1 MNQKSPLRS
10 AVLAF
15 CVVAISTIISS
26 AQADGPRS
34 AMQVEPSYDVSL
46 HLLVGSND
54 GTRGDLPASLSSVPK
69 QIRANFTFTNYRL
82 AGTLLGR
89 IANSG
94 NFEYKSVGSF
104 FGKDA
109 ADTSPQSFLEWTMA
123 NLRNM
128 PTAKGQPGFQAQSFR
143 FGIRVP
149 VSLGSSRGDG
159 GTSTPTF
166 QYEAIGVS
174 LSKVGLAENTPTL
187 IGTLNLPGATGV
199 IFLVMTVRSSDM

>member
-69 QIRANFTFTNYRL
+69 QIRANYASDRC
-82 AGTLLGR
+82 
-89 IANSG
+89 
-94 NFEYKSVGSF
+94 Y
-104 FGKDA
+104 
-109 ADTSPQSFLEWTMA
+109 
-123 NLRNM
+123 
-128 PTAKGQPGFQAQSFR
+128 GQER
-143 FGIRVP
+143 
-149 VSLGSSRGDG
+149 
-159 GTSTPTF
+159 TH
-166 QYEAIGVS
+166 
-174 LSKVGLAENTPTL
+174 
-187 IGTLNLPGATGV
+187 GA
-199 IFLVMTVRSSDM
+199 FPYQR